1 RRVVPSSRLVDL
13 PDGRRVTVA
22 GLVLVRQRP
31 GTSGV
36 IFMTLEDETGTAN
49 VIVWPKLFERFRRAV
64 VGSRLA
70 VVDGTL
76 QREGIVTH
84 VIAGRIVDESA
95 LLDGL
100 AAGNGDGHPGH
111 AHADE
116 PSSGRND
123 EARVRPGRYRKA
135 LPNPACHPRE
145 VVIPIDSHDFH

>member
-1 RRVVPSSRLVDL
+1 
-13 PDGRRVTVA
+13 
-22 GLVLVRQRP
+22 
-31 GTSGV
+31 
-36 IFMTLEDETGTAN
+36 MTLEDDTGTAN
-49 VIVWPKLFERFRRAV
+49 IIVWPRLFERFRRAV

-70 VVDGTL
+70 LVHGML

-84 VIAGRIVDESA
+84 VIADRILDESA

-100 AAGNGDGHPGH
+100 AAGHGDGHPGH

-123 EARVRPGRYRKA
+123 ESRLRPGRYPHRQS

-145 VVIPIDSHDFH
+145 VVIPIDSNDFN